1 MDSPTVNK
9 FIVGPAVKAVV
20 AGVAG
25 SFLIGGSAKV
35 QLLGMSVSPSVLIGS
50 SVGAASLISS
60 LSHDFV
66 LEKIKGNRYA
76 DLETRFLAPALTAA
90 ASVAVGYATLGNL
103 DGRAIAELAGLGAAS
118 EIAGDYAH
126 EMIKSAMNGGKQV
139 VAHGM

>member
-1 MDSPTVNK
+1 MDSPQMHK
-9 FIVGPAVKAVV
+9 YLMAPLVKSVV
-20 AGVAG
+20 AGVVG
-25 SFLIGGSAKV
+25 SYLIGGSQKV
-35 QLLGMSVSPSVLIGS
+35 PLFGMSVSPAVLIGS

-90 ASVAVGYATLGNL
+90 AIVSVGYATLGSL
-103 DGRAIAELAGLGAAS
+103 DGRAIMELAGLGAGS

>member
-1 MDSPTVNK
+1 MHK
-9 FIVGPAVKAVV
+9 YLMAPAVKAVV

-35 QLLGMSVSPSVLIGS
+35 PLLGMSVSPAVLIGS

-60 LSHDFV
+60 LSHDMV
-66 LEKIKGNRYA
+66 LQRIKGNRYA

-90 ASVAVGYATLGNL
+90 ASVAVGYATLGSL

-118 EIAGDYAH
+118 EVAGDYAH
-126 EMIKSAMNGGKQV
+126 EMIKAAMNGNTQV

>member
-1 MDSPTVNK
+1 MDSPQMHK
-9 FIVGPAVKAVV
+9 YLMAPAVKAVV

-25 SFLIGGSAKV
+25 SYLIGGSAKV
-35 QLLGMSVSPSVLIGS
+35 PLLGMSVSPAILIGS
-50 SVGAASLISS
+50 SVGAASIISS

-90 ASVAVGYATLGNL
+90 ASVAVGYATLGAL
-103 DGRAIAELAGLGAAS
+103 DGRAIAELAGLGAGS
-118 EIAGDYAH
+118 EVAGDYAH
-126 EMIKSAMNGGKQV
+126 EMIKSAMNGGRQV

>member
-1 MDSPTVNK
+1 M
-9 FIVGPAVKAVV
+9 KAVV

-25 SFLIGGSAKV
+25 SYLIGGSAKV
-35 QLLGMSVSPSVLIGS
+35 PLMGMSVSPAVLIGS
-50 SVGAASLISS
+50 SVGAASLIST

-90 ASVAVGYATLGNL
+90 ASVAVGYATLGSL
-103 DGRAIAELAGLGAAS
+103 DGRAIMELAGLGAGS
-118 EIAGDYAH
+118 EVAGDYLH
-126 EMIKSAMNGGKQV
+126 EMIKSGMMGGRQV

>member
-35 QLLGMSVSPSVLIGS
+35 PLLGMSVSPAVLIGS
-50 SVGAASLISS
+50 SVGAASIIST
-60 LSHDFV
+60 LSHDYV
-66 LEKIKGNRYA
+66 LDRIKGNRYA

-118 EIAGDYAH
+118 EVGGDYAH
-126 EMIKSAMNGGKQV
+126 EMIKAAMNGGKQV

>member
-1 MDSPTVNK
+1 MHK
-9 FIVGPAVKAVV
+9 YLMAPAVKAVV

-25 SFLIGGSAKV
+25 SFLIPGSAKV
-35 QLLGMSVSPSVLIGS
+35 PLLGMSVSPAVLIGS
-50 SVGAASLISS
+50 SVGAASIISS

-76 DLETRFLAPALTAA
+76 DLETKVLAPALTAV
-90 ASVAVGYATLGNL
+90 ASVAVGYATLGAL
-103 DGRAIAELAGLGAAS
+103 DGRAVMELAGLGAGS

-126 EMIKSAMNGGKQV
+126 EIIKSAMNANKQV

>member
-1 MDSPTVNK
+1 MHKYLMAPL
-9 FIVGPAVKAVV
+9 VKAIV

-25 SFLIGGSAKV
+25 SYLIGGSAKV
-35 QLLGMSVSPSVLIGS
+35 PLLGMSVSPAVLIGS
-50 SVGAASLISS
+50 SVGAASLIST

-76 DLETRFLAPALTAA
+76 DLETRFFSPALTAA
-90 ASVAVGYATLGNL
+90 ASVAVGYATLGSL

-118 EIAGDYAH
+118 EVGGDYLH
-126 EMIKSAMNGGKQV
+126 EAFKSAMMGGRQV